1 MSADRSYEE
10 GIALHLSPDSF
21 PFQRLCFMNPA
32 LLGRAALHSLPPL
45 PGSLEK
51 GAALC
56 SPRREEGAL
65 QLTLLGAGGLRNFC
79 SHKT

>member
-1 MSADRSYEE
+1 
-10 GIALHLSPDSF
+10 
-21 PFQRLCFMNPA
+21 MNPA

-56 SPRREEGAL
+56 SPRQEEGAL